1 MATYKLTVGDITG
14 IELSKDTATVTINS
28 IVYSVIMESLTYTK
42 KIFAPNEIHTVLSI
56 VKKTDTIADPP
67 KLSELQSVF
76 SKKLV
81 TLYDDTVKVAE
92 NFFEK
97 RREQEEKKVRYSITE
112 ISED

>member
-92 NFFEK
+92 NFFVYK
-97 RREQEEKKVRYSITE
+97 MKPSRSRPSR
-112 ISED
+112 